1 MTQLKYKLL
10 PENSAGGILPLH
22 VALVDYRDVL
32 DAGLDMPRACQ
43 AVANVIDGPVAINI
57 IDTSAVTTTSDGI
70 MVPSAIRAMAA
81 SDRGKIHPE
90 FGYIPMAEIPRT
102 PEILE
107 REPHLRQ
114 WDLNYPGRRLFR
126 GPDVADKAV
135 PVHNVVITG
144 RASNNNSGTEMMHL
158 VTMGEIL
165 MPYIGQHVIM
175 TGQGRLLT
183 GLSGEHISVGIGM
196 TIAEKFGRVFSTYR
210 YRAGDTAHGSG
221 DQAKT
226 LKCDIPCIV
235 ADKRT
240 HASFVIAA
248 LEAGMIPGR
257 HIGCSPV
264 NLSIARA
271 LHLPIDLDNI
281 TPRAWLELESVG
293 FSREMLESPAPKL
306 TEAEVLDRAD
316 EILPGVVNPRLCE
329 VDELVQTGCAEE
341 AVV

>member
-10 PENSAGGILPLH
+10 PENGAGGILPLN
-22 VALVDYRDVL
+22 VVLVDYRDVL
-32 DAGLDMPRACQ
+32 EAGLDMPSACQ
-43 AVANVIDGPVAINI
+43 TVAGAVDGPAAINI
-57 IDTSAVTTTSDGI
+57 IDLDAVTTTSDGI

-81 SDRGKIHPE
+81 SDRGRIHPE
-90 FGYIPMAEIPRT
+90 FGYIPMAEIEHT
-102 PEILE
+102 QEILE

-114 WDLNYPGRRLFR
+114 WDANFPGRKLFR

-144 RASNNNSGTEMMHL
+144 RACNNNSGTEMMHL

-183 GLSGEHISVGIGM
+183 GMSGEHISVGIGM
-196 TIAEKFGRVFSTYR
+196 TTAEKFGRVFSTYR

-226 LKCDIPCIV
+226 LKRDIPCIV

-240 HASFVIAA
+240 HAGFVLAA
-248 LEAGMIPGR
+248 LRAGMIPGR
-257 HIGCSPV
+257 DIGCSPV
-264 NLSIARA
+264 DLSIAWA
-271 LHLPIDLDNI
+271 MGLPIDLDNI
-281 TPRAWLELESVG
+281 TQRAWLELESVG
-293 FSREMLESPAPKL
+293 FSRARLESPSPRL
-306 TEAEVLDRAD
+306 TEREVLERAD
-316 EILPGVVNPRLCE
+316 EILPGVVEPQLRE
-329 VDELVQTGCAEE
+329 VSELVQCAE
-341 AVV
+341 VPV